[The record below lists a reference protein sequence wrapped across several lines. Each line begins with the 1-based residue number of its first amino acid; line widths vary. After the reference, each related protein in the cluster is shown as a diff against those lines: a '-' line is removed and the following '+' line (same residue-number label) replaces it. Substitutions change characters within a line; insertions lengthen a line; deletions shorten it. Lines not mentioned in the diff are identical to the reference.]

1 MPIRK
6 QLADLIRPK
15 DLSHFV
21 GQKDLI
27 KEGQPLYQIIKIN
40 IEILLHEVWQFKKC
54 IITTIQN
61 NKKIWENR

>member
-6 QLADLIRPK
+6 PLADFIRPK

-27 KEGQPLYQIIKIN
+27 KEGQPLYRIIKIN
-40 IEILLHEVWQFKKC
+40 IEILLYEV
-54 IITTIQN
+54 
-61 NKKIWENR
+61 

>member
-6 QLADLIRPK
+6 PLADLIRPK

-27 KEGQPLYQIIKIN
+27 KEGQPLCRIIKIN
-40 IEILLHEVWQFKKC
+40 IESLLHVV
-54 IITTIQN
+54 
-61 NKKIWENR
+61 

>member
-6 QLADLIRPK
+6 PLADFIRPK
-15 DLSHFV
+15 DLSQFV

-40 IEILLHEVWQFKKC
+40 IEILLHEV
-54 IITTIQN
+54 
-61 NKKIWENR
+61 